1 VGLGGAL
8 GTFLRVVVLET
19 LGAGWGLDASALAE
33 HATLILINTLGAFLL
48 GVLTGRMSGQAT
60 QGSRFRDERIR
71 AAFGTGLMG
80 GFTSYSALA
89 TALITIGV
97 SNPGPIGIALATG
110 VAVFSLIVGVMAA
123 WLGVW
128 LGTRVA
134 HRRRDD
140 VTPEREL

>member
-1 VGLGGAL
+1 ML
-8 GTFLRVVVLET
+8 LET
-19 LGAGWGLDASALAE
+19 LGTEWGVEASEFAE
-33 HATLILINTLGAFLL
+33 QATLILINTLGAFLL

-60 QGSRFRDERIR
+60 QGSRFRDKRIR

-89 TALITIGV
+89 TALITIGA

-110 VAVFSLIVGVMAA
+110 VAVSSLIVGVLAA

-140 VTPEREL
+140 VTSEREL